1 METQSPAPAAPQK
14 KRNWVPIIIVVGV
27 IVLIVIGVGVWRL
40 TSDDS
45 AEAGKPAGQS
55 AKAVFAG
62 WQNGNRAAA
71 ARFAS
76 DEAVTK
82 LFAISTSDASGLRF
96 GGCSPTTD
104 DPFPRECVWSR
115 PGGELT
121 MEVEK
126 QGDTPIVT
134 KVTYGPAGLP
144 PDTSS
149 SDSTG

>member
-1 METQSPAPAAPQK
+1 METQSSAPAAPQK

-27 IVLIVIGVGVWRL
+27 IVLIVIGVGVWRV

-55 AKAVFAG
+55 AKAVFAA
-62 WQNGNRAAA
+62 WENGNRAAA
-71 ARFAS
+71 ARFAE

-96 GGCSPTTD
+96 GGCSATGD
-104 DPFPRECVWSR
+104 DPFPKECVWSR

-134 KVTYGPAGLP
+134 NVTYGPAGLP
-144 PDTSS
+144 PDTSA